1 MTKTSDS
8 MSFEA
13 GGQSWT
19 VRMVPSAWIELEDD
33 GLGNVQ
39 EVAASLQKTPS
50 FKLLR
55 RIMHA
60 GLKHKHPHVTEQQVA
75 ELVDEIGS
83 EALLGIVTGSIQ
95 NSFPKPKPAPEGND
109 PELATEHG
117 AAMTAAGTG
126 ISS

>member
-19 VRMVPSAWIELEDD
+19 VRMVPSAWIELEDA

-39 EVAASLQKTPS
+39 EVAALLQKTPS
-50 FKLLR
+50 FKVLR

-109 PELATEHG
+109 PEVVTDDP
-117 AAMTAAGTG
+117 AMTAAGTG